1 MDSIAKSI
9 KREVA
14 IAPGYYARD
23 NREKELRNAIKA
35 VKMLSKNFMWDEFTT
50 ALDIVYRN
58 ADELL

>member
-1 MDSIAKSI
+1 MDSIAKSV

-23 NREKELRNAIKA
+23 NREQGLKRAIKA
-35 VKMLSKNFMWDEFTT
+35 IKELSKGHEWDEFTT